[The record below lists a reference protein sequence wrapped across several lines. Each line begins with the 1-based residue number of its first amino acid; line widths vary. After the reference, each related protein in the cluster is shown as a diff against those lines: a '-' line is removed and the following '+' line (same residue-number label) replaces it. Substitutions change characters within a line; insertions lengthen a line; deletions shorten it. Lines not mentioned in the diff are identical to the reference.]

1 MEKHIEQFDYQQLAI
16 HLKKNL
22 KKYLEI
28 QKECVSLL
36 RDCNSAIT

>member
-22 KKYLEI
+22 KKYLLI
-28 QKECVSLL
+28 QKSGVYLHHQ
-36 RDCNSAIT
+36 IQ